1 MNVYGFDTGE
11 ATIELKFDE
20 LVSLNNALNEVL
32 NA

>member
-11 ATIELKFDE
+11 ATIELTFDE
-20 LVSLNNALNEVL
+20 LVSLNNALSEVL